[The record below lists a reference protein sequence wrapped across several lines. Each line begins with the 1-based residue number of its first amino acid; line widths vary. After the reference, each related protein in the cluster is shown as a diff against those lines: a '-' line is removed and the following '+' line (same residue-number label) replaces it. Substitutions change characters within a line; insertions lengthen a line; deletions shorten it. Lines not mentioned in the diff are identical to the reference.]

1 MNLNGFIKNKKL
13 KEIMITAFVYLSL
26 DIIYL
31 KSNTKVFQRYFK
43 RVQMSRLTFKTNPA
57 IVAYVLLVLGLYYFI
72 IKDRRPLTDA
82 FILGVLIYGVY
93 DFTNYATL
101 KRWTFAFSM
110 QDMLWGGT
118 VFTISTFIIYKIL
131 GHI

>member
-1 MNLNGFIKNKKL
+1 MNLNGINKKINV
-13 KEIMITAFVYLSL
+13 KEILLTALVYLSL

-43 RVQMSRLTFKTNPA
+43 RVQMSRMTFKNSAAVVVYTL
-57 IVAYVLLVLGLYYFI
+57 IVLGLYYFI